1 MVSLCCD
8 YLRNFDIPS
17 LISLNSVQ
25 IAQAILGDERFA
37 SNGKALAR
45 LILCFPDSAF
55 TVESSSFMGDETVC
69 VLLVPIE
76 LRPLSVLDFID
87 PPRVV
92 RINSKCGKSYK
103 FVLTKTFDT
112 FSYQNIECLTQV
124 EKIHENRP
132 ITEGDILP
140 DDGSLPPNWIAIRS
154 PKRRGKI
161 MYVNT
166 ELKRYSWEHPKFSL
180 EGPKAY
186 SVCTKY
192 DDDDDDLYN

>member
-8 YLRNFDIPS
+8 YLRDFDIPS

-55 TVESSSFMGDETVC
+55 TVESSPFMGDETVC

-92 RINSKCGKSYK
+92 RINAEYGKSYK

-112 FSYQNIECLTQV
+112 FSYQNVECLNKV
-124 EKIHENRP
+124 RKIHENRS
-132 ITEGDILP
+132 ITERDFLP
-140 DDGSLPPNWIAIRS
+140 DDGTLPPNWKAVRYPKNGKIFYFNCELNTSSWDHPSYCFKS
-154 PKRRGKI
+154 PK
-161 MYVNT
+161 MSPVYT
-166 ELKRYSWEHPKFSL
+166 E
-180 EGPKAY
+180 
-186 SVCTKY
+186 
-192 DDDDDDLYN
+192 DDEKDDDLYN